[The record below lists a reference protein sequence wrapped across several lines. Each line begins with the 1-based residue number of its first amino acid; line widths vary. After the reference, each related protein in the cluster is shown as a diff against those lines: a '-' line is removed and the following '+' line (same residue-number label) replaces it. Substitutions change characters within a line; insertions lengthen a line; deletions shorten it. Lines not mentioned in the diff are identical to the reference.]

1 MKAPSSSPADLTET
15 GAIPSWYQDDHFWQ
29 IWGRYLFAGRL
40 ENTAYEVD
48 RIIDLLELLP
58 GEHVIDLCCGMGRHL
73 LELRRRGYRVTGVD
87 RTGAY
92 LAVAREEAA
101 REGLDIQLVQE
112 DVRELN
118 LPADFDG
125 AVNMYTSFGY
135 FEEYNDDLRF
145 AGNVRRLLRPGRRF
159 LIQTEGKEIM
169 ARNFRAQEW
178 YWHDDGS
185 IGLHQRIIRDGWERM
200 DMRWIL
206 LRDGHIEWDGTVSS
220 RIYSAAEMRA
230 LLKAAGF
237 GEGKIFGSMEAT
249 PYDQTATQLVAVA
262 SA

>member
-1 MKAPSSSPADLTET
+1 MKPQIVSPDNSNQDDANR
-15 GAIPSWYQDDHFWQ
+15 SWYQDDNFWR

-40 ENTAYEVD
+40 QNTAYEVD
-48 RIIDLLELLP
+48 RIIDFLQLHP
-58 GEHVIDLCCGMGRHL
+58 GDHVIDLCCGMGRHL

-87 RTGAY
+87 RTDAY
-92 LAVAREEAA
+92 LVAAREDAAREE
-101 REGLDIQLVQE
+101 LDIQLVQE
-112 DVRELN
+112 DVRKLN
-118 LPADFDG
+118 LPAAFDG

-135 FEEYNDDLRF
+135 FEEYDDDLAF
-145 AGNVRRLLRPGRRF
+145 ARNVRRLLRPGGRF

-185 IGLHQRIIRDGWERM
+185 IGLHQRTIRDGWERI

-206 LRDGHIEWDGTVSS
+206 VRDGHIEWDGSVSS
-220 RIYSAAEMRA
+220 RIYSAAEMRG

-237 GEGKIFGSMEAT
+237 DEVKIFGSMEAT
-249 PYDQTATQLVAVA
+249 PYDHAATQLVAVA
-262 SA
+262 GV